1 MASTSLTWI
10 ARSRIGTRQPS
21 GSPAGEFEQVDCAGL
36 PFGMMEDAPYDD
48 ASLQLCPADR
58 LLFFSDGAIEIHN
71 AENKILGV
79 DGLIAILK
87 KLGYPQ
93 SGIRAAAVEE
103 QLLKYSNSIRLED
116 DLTFIEMRFAS

>member
-1 MASTSLTWI
+1 M
-10 ARSRIGTRQPS
+10 
-21 GSPAGEFEQVDCAGL
+21 
-36 PFGMMEDAPYDD
+36 
-48 ASLQLCPADR
+48 
-58 LLFFSDGAIEIHN
+58 
-71 AENKILGV
+71 LGV

-87 KLGYPQ
+87 ELDYPQ